1 MWFYPE
7 YILCIQIKP
16 HFKEAEFFRTF
27 YFFIFIPQRHFFKR
41 FFEEILPQPQPQQP
55 LSPLKCLREC
65 LAAKIKR
72 TATSS
77 IRTTSIIFSFLRLK
91 HHRRIRQHWN
101 IRRNTRIHCIRNRNK
116 SLLFSVYTYGEGPI
130 RCTLTPIIKLQ
141 YLQS

>member
-7 YILCIQIKP
+7 YVLCIQIKP

-27 YFFIFIPQRHFFKR
+27 YFFIFIPQRRFLKR
-41 FFEEILPQPQPQQP
+41 FFEETVPQPQPQQP
-55 LSPLKCLREC
+55 PSPLKCLREC

-72 TATSS
+72 STTSNTRR
-77 IRTTSIIFSFLRLK
+77 ISIIFSLLRLK
-91 HHRRIRQHWN
+91 HHRRIWKHWN
-101 IRRNTRIHCIRNRNK
+101 IQQNTRIRCIRNRNK
-116 SLLFSVYTYGEGPI
+116 FLLFSVYTYGEGPI